1 MGCEGAAALRRA
13 RHDGGRSDPRR
24 DRESPPAGQ
33 ERLGHLAHAHRRR
46 RQARDGARVE
56 SPRAVIRRAAD
67 VAALLAGFATLA
79 IVLLV
84 SYDVLMRYFF
94 DRPQLFVDEVASF
107 LQVLVIF
114 GGAAYTFRVGGHVR
128 VDLITGIL
136 RPAVRGWLRLGTLL
150 LGVVFL
156 AVVIW
161 VTTHSAYT
169 AYSYG
174 RVSAVMLYPLWLP
187 MAFVPA
193 GLALMELA
201 MLVALVRQ
209 VKLAL
214 GPAARRDEV
223 APDQDG

>member
-1 MGCEGAAALRRA
+1 M
-13 RHDGGRSDPRR
+13 
-24 DRESPPAGQ
+24 
-33 ERLGHLAHAHRRR
+33 
-46 RQARDGARVE
+46 
-56 SPRAVIRRAAD
+56 IRRAAD